1 MLTPLNTSVFLLLF
15 SSALRPIFLF
25 RILPYCNNKLI
36 QYLSHILWTQLHFLH
51 GFNIPKQWD
60 PFCWIPNFM
69 EAYWKYAQGE
79 SKSRW
84 NITFSVSI
92 YKFDINT
99 FCLTFAITG
108 LNFQGELQ
116 HVRHVDE
123 QQNYCRPLKTR
134 DIIISNCYIKL
145 KWVPKP
151 YKTKLNNKRNS
162 LLYLSDIHIVKT
174 IPSVGLEVSRGRR
187 QRYLKM
193 WWVKIF
199 ATF

>member
-1 MLTPLNTSVFLLLF
+1 MFPILSYCINNLIPYFLWNFLVLF
-15 SSALRPIFLF
+15 FFKHFLCF
-25 RILPYCNNKLI
+25 FARI
-36 QYLSHILWTQLHFLH
+36 QYVWKVYRNSL
-51 GFNIPKQWD
+51 
-60 PFCWIPNFM
+60 CWIPNFM

-123 QQNYCRPLKTR
+123 QQNYCRPIKTR
-134 DIIISNCYIKL
+134 EIIISNCYIKL